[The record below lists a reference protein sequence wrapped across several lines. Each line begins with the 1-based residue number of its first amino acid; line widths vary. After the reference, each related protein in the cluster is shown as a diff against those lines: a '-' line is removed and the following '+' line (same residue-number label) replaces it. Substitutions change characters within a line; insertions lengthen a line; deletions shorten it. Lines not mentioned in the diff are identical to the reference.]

1 MRVPDPSLAGKRVWV
16 TRPARQAAGLCGL
29 IAARQGVAVK
39 MPTLAILPAREGL
52 SLSARA
58 RRVRESDIVVFISRN
73 AVVHAHDL
81 FPQLGAMLRG
91 KTVCAVGRATAATLA
106 NLGVDGALRAGA
118 GGAEALLQLPALSGA
133 RVPGKRVL
141 IARGRGG
148 RERLR
153 DGLAARGAE
162 VAYLEVYRREKPAVS
177 RAVMEQAWRDET
189 PDAVVVTS
197 LAGLNN
203 LIEMTPASE
212 QARLR
217 ETALV
222 VMSERIERQAME
234 QGFFRVGAAADNSDA
249 GLVSALVKMNEA
261 GQLTKCGDEHE
272 KEAS

>member
-1 MRVPDPSLAGKRVWV
+1 MRGPDPSLAGKRVWV
-16 TRPARQAAGLCGL
+16 TRPARQAAGLCAL

-39 MPTLAILPAREGL
+39 MPSLAILPAREGL
-52 SLSARA
+52 SLPAQA
-58 RRVRESDIVVFISRN
+58 RRLQESHIVVFISRN
-73 AVVHAHDL
+73 AVVYAQEL
-81 FPQLGAMLRG
+81 FPQLGAMLQG
-91 KTVCAVGRATAATLA
+91 KAVCAVGRATAATLTD
-106 NLGVDGALRAGA
+106 LGVAGALKAGA

-133 RVPGKRVL
+133 RVRGKRVL

-148 RERLR
+148 REQLR

-162 VAYLEVYRREKPAVS
+162 VAYLEVYRRAKPAVS
-177 RAVMEQAWRDET
+177 QAVMERAWRDET

-222 VMSERIERQAME
+222 VMSERIERQAMAH
-234 QGFFRVGAAADNSDA
+234 GFFRVAAAVDNSDA
-249 GLVSALVKMNEA
+249 GLASALVKMNEA
-261 GQLTKCGDEHE
+261 GQMTKGGDERE
-272 KEAS
+272 QEAS